1 MIQRISKRFLSLL
14 LVAVMV
20 LAFVPAITLPAFA
33 ATSGTVTGLSDSNI
47 GLSFSGTADDAWSAT
62 GTQIIGKAR
71 STSGAGCGELAVTPE
86 ALNAV
91 LPEGVRVLEV
101 YESTRKAR
109 ELRRLRALLTL
120 EYDGAVPEPAAIT
133 ALLEQP
139 ELVVEKRTKR
149 GMAETDIRPMLH
161 AFHVETAPGALL
173 LTCEVSAQEPS
184 LNPMLLAAAIERYL
198 PEAKPDFVRC
208 RRLEMLDEQGG
219 IFR

>member
-1 MIQRISKRFLSLL
+1 MLLPLSVGMESVCELMEYEL
-14 LVAVMV
+14 
-20 LAFVPAITLPAFA
+20 
-33 ATSGTVTGLSDSNI
+33 D
-47 GLSFSGTADDAWSAT
+47 
-62 GTQIIGKAR
+62 
-71 STSGAGCGELAVTPE
+71 GELAVTPE

-109 ELRRLRALLTL
+109 ERCAACARCSRWNMT
-120 EYDGAVPEPAAIT
+120 VPCRSLPRS
-133 ALLEQP
+133 QP
-139 ELVVEKRTKR
+139 CWNGRSSWSKKRTKR

-161 AFHVETAPGALL
+161 AYHVEAAPGALL

-208 RRLEMLDEQGG
+208 RRLEMLDEQGEV
-219 IFR
+219 FR